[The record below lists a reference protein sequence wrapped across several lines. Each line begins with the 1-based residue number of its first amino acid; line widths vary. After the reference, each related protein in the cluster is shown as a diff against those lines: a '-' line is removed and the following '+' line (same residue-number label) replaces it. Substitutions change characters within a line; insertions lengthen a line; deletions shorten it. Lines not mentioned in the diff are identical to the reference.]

1 MYIVLLEYLK
11 PLSEVDR
18 FVAEH
23 RAYLKMHYEAGD
35 FLLSGRR
42 EPRVGGVIIA
52 QAATRAA
59 LETILAGDPFWR
71 ESIARYDIVEF
82 VPSMAAPALAHL
94 VAGA

>member
-1 MYIVLLEYLK
+1 MFIVLLDYLK

-23 RAYLKMHYEAGD
+23 RAYLKTQYDAGR

-42 EPRVGGVIIA
+42 EPRTGGVIIA
-52 QAATRAA
+52 RAATRAE
-59 LETILAGDPFWR
+59 LEAILAADPFWR

-82 VPSMAAPALAHL
+82 VPSMASAGLAHL

>member
-1 MYIVLLEYLK
+1 MFIVLLEYLK

-23 RAYLKMHYEAGD
+23 RAYLKTHYDAGH

-42 EPRVGGVIIA
+42 EPRTGGVIIA
-52 QAATRAA
+52 RAATRAE
-59 LETILAGDPFWR
+59 LEAILAADPFWR
-71 ESIARYDIVEF
+71 EGIARHDIVEF
-82 VPSMAAPALAHL
+82 VPSMAGAGLAHL